1 MRERERGRGRERER
15 AYDTTANGGLESL
28 DCLEEEWGLPCD
40 HACSTKLRTNICF
53 VVLIDEIFSS

>member
-28 DCLEEEWGLPCD
+28 ECLEEEWGLSCD
-40 HACSTKLRTNICF
+40 HSCSTKLRTNICF